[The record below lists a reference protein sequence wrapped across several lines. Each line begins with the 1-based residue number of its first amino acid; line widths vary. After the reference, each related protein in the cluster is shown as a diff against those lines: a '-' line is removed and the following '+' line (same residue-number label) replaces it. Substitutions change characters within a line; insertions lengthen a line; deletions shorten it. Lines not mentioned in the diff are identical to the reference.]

1 MRFLFVGW
9 GSDYHRIELEELL
22 KKDNIQHVTIPR
34 LFKKFSR
41 IFKNFSKNLYHDIN
55 SLYLMVTAIS
65 KDDVIILQ
73 DGLKYSLILKFRP
86 DKTFVI
92 FRNTVDSNN
101 QHLLSSRISFTFDPI
116 DAKKHSMILYNQY
129 IPSIDYLREKRPC
142 ISYDIAFV
150 GLRKGREETLE
161 ALQKLLIKHQILVDF
176 VDSNIY
182 SYDEYI
188 RRQYSAKVII
198 ELGKANQ
205 SGPSM
210 RAIEALALGR
220 KIITNNYNLKSIF
233 SFAEENIFVTDKNT
247 SEADLDNFI
256 QSEFSP
262 IPEDDIRQFE
272 SRYVLNE
279 ILKIIKREIE
289 N

>member
-1 MRFLFVGW
+1 
-9 GSDYHRIELEELL
+9 
-22 KKDNIQHVTIPR
+22 
-34 LFKKFSR
+34 
-41 IFKNFSKNLYHDIN
+41 
-55 SLYLMVTAIS
+55 
-65 KDDVIILQ
+65 
-73 DGLKYSLILKFRP
+73 
-86 DKTFVI
+86 
-92 FRNTVDSNN
+92 
-101 QHLLSSRISFTFDPI
+101 
-116 DAKKHSMILYNQY
+116 MILYNQY
-129 IPSIDYLREKRPC
+129 IPSIDYLREKRPY

-262 IPEDDIRQFE
+262 IPEDDIRKFE